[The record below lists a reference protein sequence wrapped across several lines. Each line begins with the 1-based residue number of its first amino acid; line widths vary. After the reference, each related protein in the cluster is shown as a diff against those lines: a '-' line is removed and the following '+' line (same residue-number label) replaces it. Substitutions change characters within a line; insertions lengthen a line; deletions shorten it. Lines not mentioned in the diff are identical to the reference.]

1 MERAKIQFPAY
12 MNRVYG
18 RKTPRPYEI
27 PNLNLFPQKR
37 VTKVVTEDVK
47 LQIKSGVIHKVSVQ
61 SSSNTLPS
69 VGQISMRRMTNNNLP
84 QNNQSKNNFK

>member
-27 PNLNLFPQKR
+27 PNLNLFPQKNSAA
-37 VTKVVTEDVK
+37 KVVNEDLK

-69 VGQISMRRMTNNNLP
+69 VGQISMRRMTN
-84 QNNQSKNNFK
+84 